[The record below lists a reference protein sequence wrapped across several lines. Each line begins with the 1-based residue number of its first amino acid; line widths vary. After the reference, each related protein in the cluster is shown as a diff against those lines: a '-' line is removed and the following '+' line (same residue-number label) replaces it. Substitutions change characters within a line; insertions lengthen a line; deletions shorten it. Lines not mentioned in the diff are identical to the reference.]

1 VRYVGALDQGTTS
14 TRFILFDHAGTPKAS
29 HQLEHRQIYPQPGW
43 VEHDPKEIWEASVLV
58 IRQTLE
64 KARATYKD
72 LVGIGITNQRETVL
86 AWEPKTGRIR
96 HNAIVWQ
103 DLRGADL
110 INRLKVAGEAERMQE
125 ITGLVPS
132 PYFSASKIAW
142 MLEHVEGLREDARSG
157 SVIFGTIDTFLTWHL
172 TGGAGSGVIVTDA
185 TNASRYM
192 LMDIRSLDWDD
203 RLLGLFGIP
212 RASLPKIVPS
222 FGETYGHTVADGPV
236 GGTVPVCG
244 ILGDQQAALF
254 GQACFSA
261 GQGKSTYGTGCFLL
275 TNTGMQPSFSS
286 RGLLTTVAYL
296 EADKP
301 PVYALEGSIAV
312 AGSLVQWVRD
322 NLKIVKSA
330 PEVDLLAESV
340 PDCGG
345 VYIVPAFSGLFAPYW
360 RSDARGVIAGLTGYV
375 TAAHICRAVLES
387 TAFQVKDIFDAIKA
401 DSGISVEVLKVDGG
415 LTNSRPLMEFQ
426 ADLLGIPV
434 IRPQVVETTALGA
447 AYAAGLSTGFF
458 SSFEELSKHWRE
470 KSRWV
475 PAMDESV
482 RKQKILFWN
491 KAIQRTLDWE
501 TDGNGE

>member
-1 VRYVGALDQGTTS
+1 MRYVGALDQGTTS
-14 TRFILFDHAGTPKAS
+14 TRFILFDQSGNPKAS
-29 HQLEHRQIYPQPGW
+29 HQLEHRQIFPHPGW
-43 VEHDPKEIWEASVLV
+43 VEHDPQEIWDASVLV
-58 IRQTLE
+58 IRETLK
-64 KARATYKD
+64 KARASHKD

-86 AWEPKTGRIR
+86 AWEPDTGVIR

-103 DLRGADL
+103 DLRGAEL
-110 INRLKVAGEAERMQE
+110 INRLKKSADVERMQQ
-125 ITGLVPS
+125 TSGLIPS

-142 MLEHVEGLREDARSG
+142 MLEHVDGLRADAESG
-157 SVIFGTIDTFLTWHL
+157 KIVFGTIDTFLVWHL
-172 TGGAGSGVIVTDA
+172 TGGAGKGVVVTDA

-192 LMDIRSLDWDD
+192 LMDITTLTWDPWLLD
-203 RLLGLFGIP
+203 LFEIP
-212 RASLPKIVPS
+212 GSSLPRIVNS
-222 FGETYGHTVADGPV
+222 FGEVYGKTLPGGPA
-236 GGTVPVCG
+236 GPDIPVCG

-275 TNTGMQPSFSS
+275 TNTGNQISFSS
-286 RGLLTTVAYL
+286 RGLLTTVAYK
-296 EADKP
+296 EAGKETS
-301 PVYALEGSIAV
+301 YALEGSIAV

-375 TAAHICRAVLES
+375 TSAHICRAVLES
-387 TAFQVKDIFDAIKA
+387 TAFQVKDIFDAMEA
-401 DSGISVEVLKVDGG
+401 DSGITVEVLKVDGG

-447 AYAAGLSTGFF
+447 AYAAGLSMGFYG
-458 SSFEELSKHWRE
+458 SFDELSSHWRE

-475 PAMDESV
+475 PVMDDAT

-501 TDGNGE
+501 TDGEA